1 MRRRRAADGRLSH
14 GHWTDAFRTALF
26 VAEGAQRAY
35 RHGVAVHAAGARHG
49 SPEPM
54 LATLRPVPSSSAGVA
69 VEWKY
74 DGQRTAVVVDAA
86 GTWIVSRNGAD
97 VSRTFPELAAIG
109 DALGGRRVILDGEIV
124 AVDAQGRPSFT
135 RLQRRWPQHRRP
147 TPTLLRE
154 VPVRVFA
161 FDVVSLDSRP
171 LTGLPYSERRAILT
185 ELTDGLTS
193 PVLTV
198 PQSFVQVSP
207 ADMLDIASQHGME
220 GVVVKRVDSPYV
232 SGRTTLWTKH
242 PVRST
247 AQLLIVAFWHG
258 SGPGG
263 ARSVGSLLLAGH
275 NDHGDL
281 VAVGQVGTGFSASM
295 RRHLFELLDPIRS
308 TDPPVVSAPAVPGAV
323 WVQARLVGEV
333 AYREYVHGRWLRH
346 TSWKGLRDAV
356 DPATVAVPPATAPD
370 APDAP

>member
-1 MRRRRAADGRLSH
+1 
-14 GHWTDAFRTALF
+14 
-26 VAEGAQRAY
+26 
-35 RHGVAVHAAGARHG
+35 
-49 SPEPM
+49 
-54 LATLRPVPSSSAGVA
+54 

-74 DGQRTAVVVDAA
+74 DGQRTAVVVDSA

-109 DALGGRRVILDGEIV
+109 DAFGGRRVILDGEIV

-154 VPVRVFA
+154 VPVRVLA
-161 FDVVSLDSRP
+161 FDVVALDDRS
-171 LTGLPYSERRAILT
+171 LTGLPYSERRAILA

-198 PQSFVQVSP
+198 PQSFSNVSP
-207 ADMLDIASQHGME
+207 ADMLQIASQHGME

-247 AQLLIVAFWHG
+247 AQLVIVAFWHG
-258 SGPGG
+258 GGPGG
-263 ARSVGSLLLAGH
+263 ARSVGSLLVAGH
-275 NDHGDL
+275 NDAGDL
-281 VAVGQVGTGFSASM
+281 MVVGQVGTGFSASM
-295 RRHLFELLDPIRS
+295 RRHLFELLDPIRR

-323 WVQARLVGEV
+323 WVRAELVGEV
-333 AYREYVHGRWLRH
+333 AYREYVAGQWLRH
-346 TSWKGLRDAV
+346 ASWKGLREAV
-356 DPATVAVPPATAPD
+356 DPATVGVPAPTTALD
-370 APDAP
+370 GA